1 MLLFVHRL
9 VELERLSIRTRKVE
23 EKELRINGGK
33 DPDYVIKNPS
43 ESQGGVIETYINVIK
58 DPKNVLHL

>member
-23 EKELRINGGK
+23 EKELRMNGGK

>member
-58 DPKNVLHL
+58 VPKNVLHL